1 MGRITDALSKLKLN
15 DNAAGVPFGKM
26 AVNDRIK
33 LLYHLAEVYDA
44 EALLPEVTVKKK
56 LQVFKKFARVHS
68 LSHLLP
74 SVKDMKNPRKC
85 TRLVNTL
92 LDMLEDKYSGDLY
105 TRKSWPVA
113 CKELEKIDHFI
124 SLGSYSIDN
133 LDLNPDAVPPGT
145 PGVSSF
151 PGAKAVK
158 PRLGIGRPSPPCKI
172 EGKPSA
178 VAQFSKEGAPKNK
191 AATQPVENVAA
202 GVKMTSL
209 TVKAGGGENTDSK
222 RAIFSASKT
231 SSIPRG
237 IRPESNNV
245 ALGTSWTK
253 RNRKEDPSKGET
265 KSIRSTKKNSNTKKR
280 QLEESATSHE
290 SESMQKKLKTEHRAS
305 EQFIEALEDLSKSRP
320 LVEVIGWDKAIFSNQ
335 RIWKTIKNLIFVR
348 VLLGKE
354 LKKYNAKKV
363 ETATETQVIVEKR
376 ISQEDIKT
384 IKVKLANLMKQI
396 GNAVPNELS
405 ELMKCAVNS
414 SCKNIKLNIRNANEL

>member
-15 DNAAGVPFGKM
+15 GDAAGIPFGKM
-26 AVNDRIK
+26 SVKDMIK

-44 EALLPEVTVKKK
+44 EAILPEVTVKKK
-56 LQVFKKFARVHS
+56 LQVFKKFARIHS

-85 TRLVNTL
+85 TRLVNTM

-113 CKELEKIDHFI
+113 CKELEKIDHVI

-145 PGVSSF
+145 PGASSF
-151 PGAKAVK
+151 PGFKAVK
-158 PRLGIGRPSPPCKI
+158 PRLDIGKPEPPFKN

-178 VAQFSKEGAPKNK
+178 VAQFSEEGAPKK
-191 AATQPVENVAA
+191 TPPVERFAA

-209 TVKAGGGENTDSK
+209 TVNAGGGENADIK

-231 SSIPRG
+231 SSLPRG
-237 IRPESNNV
+237 IRPESNNI
-245 ALGTSWTK
+245 ALGTSQRKRKRTK
-253 RNRKEDPSKGET
+253 DPSKGET
-265 KSIRSTKKNSNTKKR
+265 KSIRPATKNSNTKKR
-280 QLEESATSHE
+280 QLEESAQSHE
-290 SESMQKKLKTEHRAS
+290 SKFMQKKLKTVHRAS
-305 EQFIEALEDLSKSRP
+305 KQFIEALEDLSKSRP
-320 LVEVIGWDKAIFSNQ
+320 LVEVIGWDKAIFSNR
-335 RIWKTIKNLIFVR
+335 RIWKTIKNLIFGR

-363 ETATETQVIVEKR
+363 ETATETQVIVTKKV
-376 ISQEDIKT
+376 SQEDIKT
-384 IKVKLANLMKQI
+384 VKVKLANLMKQI
-396 GNAVPNELS
+396 RNAVPNELS
-405 ELMKCAVNS
+405 EAMKCAVKS
-414 SCKNIKLNIRNANEL
+414 SCRNIKLRIRNAIEV